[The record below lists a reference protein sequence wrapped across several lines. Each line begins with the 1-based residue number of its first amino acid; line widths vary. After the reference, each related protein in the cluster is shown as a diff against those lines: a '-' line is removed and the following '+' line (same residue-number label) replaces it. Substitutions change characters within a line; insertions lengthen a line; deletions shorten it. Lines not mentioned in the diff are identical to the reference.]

1 MNKTLVLLYQTTPNA
16 KAKQY
21 ILTKSQFRGSRTI
34 VWSNSFIL
42 DLDSFFKWWSCPE
55 HDSVHPA
62 WHESWCSRNRQRI
75 QGFNSTVS
83 ST

>member
-42 DLDSFFKWWSCPE
+42 DLDSFF
-55 HDSVHPA
+55 
-62 WHESWCSRNRQRI
+62 
-75 QGFNSTVS
+75 
-83 ST
+83 